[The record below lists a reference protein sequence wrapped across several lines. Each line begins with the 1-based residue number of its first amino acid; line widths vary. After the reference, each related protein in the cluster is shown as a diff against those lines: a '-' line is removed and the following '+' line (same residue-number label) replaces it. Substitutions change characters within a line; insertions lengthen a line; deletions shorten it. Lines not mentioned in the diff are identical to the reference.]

1 MFSSFFT
8 LLLTRSLK
16 ALSFIKSYYPP
27 SSHILSLLLCI
38 FETLFSKIF
47 FFYLGG
53 FVADACPKIF
63 DLAPVLPLFII
74 QKLVEVKCS
83 LALVLPA
90 GESAAMTDGCQ
101 IGGGKKALQ
110 SGERFYGG
118 WFMVWGYVSLAGI
131 SGIVNL
137 KNKFNFGIGLFICPK
152 IPRREKGYS
161 L

>member
-1 MFSSFFT
+1 MYFCDAFFQDF
-8 LLLTRSLK
+8 L
-16 ALSFIKSYYPP
+16 
-27 SSHILSLLLCI
+27 
-38 FETLFSKIF
+38 

-83 LALVLPA
+83 LALVLQA

-101 IGGGKKALQ
+101 IGGGLFDGKKALQ

-118 WFMVWGYVSLAGI
+118 
-131 SGIVNL
+131 
-137 KNKFNFGIGLFICPK
+137 
-152 IPRREKGYS
+152 
-161 L
+161 